1 MLLVKDVSR
10 PPVVDVEVEEEE
22 ENENQDDPAEVAV
35 AELDVVAGVK
45 QVVCDVCSIVMS
57 TTSPGTAEKII
68 ILTWETLGILSMVA
82 RLRAV

>member
-1 MLLVKDVSR
+1 LLLVKDVSR

-45 QVVCDVCSIVMS
+45 QVVCDV
-57 TTSPGTAEKII
+57 
-68 ILTWETLGILSMVA
+68 WETLGILSMVA